1 MENEIINW
9 DETVDEEVC
18 ESKEA
23 GEGTKLLYL
32 LRPAFLL
39 EMECSALGITQQS
52 SF

>member
-1 MENEIINW
+1 MENEITNW
-9 DETVDEEVC
+9 NETVHEEAS

-23 GEGTKLLYL
+23 EECTKLLYL
-32 LRPAFLL
+32 LNPAFLL